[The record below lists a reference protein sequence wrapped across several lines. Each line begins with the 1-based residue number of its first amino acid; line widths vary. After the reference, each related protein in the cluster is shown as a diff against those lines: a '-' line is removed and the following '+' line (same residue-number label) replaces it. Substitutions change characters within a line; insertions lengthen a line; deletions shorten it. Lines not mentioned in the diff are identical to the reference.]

1 MTILAAD
8 EEIPLP
14 DANTSVVVRVG
25 DTVRRVPGYWT
36 PAVHTLLRHL
46 KAAGFE
52 GAPRVLGFDARGR
65 EMLTFIPGQTIPPS
79 LTGYRSDA
87 TLAAVAALLRCCH
100 DATAEFRPAA
110 SAAWRA
116 GVGAPGVIEVMCHND
131 IAPWNTIVR
140 DGEPVAFIDW
150 DFAAPGR
157 RIWDVAYA
165 LWRFVPLYPDASFGS
180 LAERA
185 QRIRLFCDAYG
196 LEDRRGLLAVVE
208 WRQAVHYSTL
218 AAWAESGLPAFERL
232 WREGHGEAML
242 RDLTWLRTHRVE
254 LERLIGGARGA

>member
-1 MTILAAD
+1 MPSLDGDEKVPLA
-8 EEIPLP
+8 

-25 DTVRRVPGYWT
+25 DTVRRTTGFWT
-36 PAVHTLLRHL
+36 PAVHALLRYL
-46 KAAGFE
+46 ETVGFE

-65 EMLTFIPGQTIPPS
+65 EILTFIPGQTIPPS
-79 LTGYRSDA
+79 LAGYHSDDV
-87 TLAAVAALLRCCH
+87 LAAVAVLLRRCH
-100 DATAEFRPAA
+100 DATADFRPAP
-110 SAAWRA
+110 SAPWRS
-116 GVGAPGVIEVMCHND
+116 GVGAPGVAEVICHND
-131 IAPWNTIVR
+131 IAPWNTVVR
-140 DGEPVAFIDW
+140 DGAPVAFIDW

-165 LWRFVPLYPDASFGS
+165 LWRFAPLYPAENFGT

-185 QRIRLFCDAYG
+185 RRMTLFCDAYG
-196 LEDRRGLLAVVE
+196 LADRRGLLAVIE

-242 RDLTWLRTHRVE
+242 RDLTWLRAHRVE
-254 LERLIGGARGA
+254 LERLVTR